1 MAQVP
6 PHARKGAFSC
16 IAMED
21 NIKYASV
28 FVSNS
33 RQVCYNRRSIGHN
46 DLIMEV
52 MNMQV
57 HIFRNAEEVAKA
69 AAMIFAAEISRKPD
83 AVIGLATGSTP
94 VPTYQELI
102 RLNREGLIDFS
113 KVRSYNLDEYIGLEG
128 THECSYR
135 YFMNDQLFNHINIDM
150 ANTHV
155 PCGTGADHEADAA
168 AYDAAIEAAGGVDLQ
183 LLGIG
188 HNGHIGF
195 NEPNTH
201 FVYPT
206 NIIDLTE
213 STINANA
220 RYFDSAND
228 VPRQA
233 ISMGIGTIMAARR
246 VILLATGKGKA
257 PAIARAVKG
266 QIDPDMPASIL
277 RAHQNC
283 QFLLDE
289 EAASEL

>member
-1 MAQVP
+1 MKIIVDTPEKLAQLAAQRYVELLKNKP
-6 PHARKGAFSC
+6 
-16 IAMED
+16 
-21 NIKYASV
+21 
-28 FVSNS
+28 
-33 RQVCYNRRSIGHN
+33 
-46 DLIMEV
+46 
-52 MNMQV
+52 
-57 HIFRNAEEVAKA
+57 NAVL
-69 AAMIFAAEISRKPD
+69 
-83 AVIGLATGSTP
+83 GYATGSTP
-94 VPTYQELI
+94 LGLYGELA
-102 RLNREGLIDFS
+102 RLNAAGEVSFAEATTF
-113 KVRSYNLDEYIGLEG
+113 NLDEYVGLEG
-128 THECSYR
+128 THDQSYR
-135 YFMNDQLFNHINIDM
+135 YFMNKNLFDKIDIKKE
-150 ANTHV
+150 NTNV
-155 PCGTGADHEADAA
+155 PCGIDMTNEKAA
-168 AYDAAIEAAGGVDLQ
+168 QYDKAIEAAGGIDLQ

-195 NEPNTH
+195 NEPGTPFGSVTH
-201 FVYPT
+201 VV
-206 NIIDLTE
+206 DLTE

>member
-1 MAQVP
+1 
-6 PHARKGAFSC
+6 
-16 IAMED
+16 
-21 NIKYASV
+21 
-28 FVSNS
+28 
-33 RQVCYNRRSIGHN
+33 
-46 DLIMEV
+46 
-52 MNMQV
+52 MQV
-57 HIFRNAEEVAKA
+57 HVYRNPEEVAQA
-69 AAMIFAAEISRKPD
+69 AAMIFAAEIARKPD

-102 RLNREGLIDFS
+102 RLNRAGLIDFS
-113 KVRSYNLDEYIGLEG
+113 RVRSFNLDEYIGLEE
-128 THECSYR
+128 THPCSYR
-135 YFMNDQLFNHINIDM
+135 YFMNEQLFDHINIDK

-155 PCGTGADHEADAA
+155 PCGVGSDPEADAR

-195 NEPNTH
+195 NEPNTR

-206 NIIDLTE
+206 NITTLTE
-213 STINANA
+213 STINANS
-220 RYFDSAND
+220 RYFDSADD

-233 ISMGIGTIMAARR
+233 ISMGIGVIMAARR

-266 QIDPDMPASIL
+266 EIDPDMPASIL

-283 QFLLDE
+283 QFLLDAD
-289 EAASEL
+289 AASEL